1 MTTARKEVEAPR
13 MEKEATEHVD
23 VTSAAAPADKRRRP
37 PSGRLE
43 ALALPIAWL
52 VVIVVFSVLETD
64 TFFTSAN
71 AASILASQ
79 AVLVVVTLGLTIPLI
94 AGDFDLSIG
103 SVVGTSAL
111 LIAILNVRMGW
122 NIWAAVVVALLAGVV
137 VGLVNGLLTVLL
149 GIDSLI
155 VTLGMST
162 LLTGITL
169 WISAAN
175 TITGIDQTLID
186 IVISYR
192 LLGIP
197 LEFYYAIVF
206 ALILWYVFAFTPLGQ
221 RLLVVGRNREVARLS
236 GMRVSTLR
244 IGALVASALVAALG
258 GVLIAGTSGS
268 AGPTTG
274 LDLLLP
280 AFAAAF
286 LGSTTI
292 KPGRF
297 NPWGTVIAVYFLVT
311 GITGLQL
318 LGLESFVQNIFYGG
332 ALILAVSFSQIIRR
346 RRMRRGI

>member
-1 MTTARKEVEAPR
+1 MTSVRNSDTDISTDPV
-13 MEKEATEHVD
+13 
-23 VTSAAAPADKRRRP
+23 SAQLPDAVKLTKQRA
-37 PSGRLE
+37 SGRLE
-43 ALALPIAWL
+43 AIALPLTWL
-52 VVIVVFSVLETD
+52 AVIVVFSIKEHS
-64 TFFTSAN
+64 TFFTTSN
-71 AASILASQ
+71 ASSILASQ
-79 AVLVVVTLGLTIPLI
+79 AVLVFVTLGLIVPLI

-111 LIAILNVRMGW
+111 TIAILNVQHHW
-122 NIWAAVVVALLAGVV
+122 PIILAILVALAVGVV
-137 VGLVNGLLTVLL
+137 VGLINGCLTVLL

-162 LLTGITL
+162 LLAGVTL
-169 WISAAN
+169 WASSAN
-175 TITGIDQTLID
+175 TITGVSQSLINLV
-186 IVISYR
+186 IVDR

-197 LEFYYAIVF
+197 LEFYYAIIL
-206 ALILWYVFAFTPLGQ
+206 ALILWYVFQFTPLGQ

-236 GMRVSTLR
+236 GMRVSMLR
-244 IGALVASALVAALG
+244 IGALVTSAFIAALG
-258 GVLIAGTSGS
+258 GVLIVGTSGS

-274 LDLLLP
+274 VDLLLP

-318 LGLESFVQNIFYGG
+318 LGLASYVQNLFYGG
-332 ALILAVSFSQIIRR
+332 ALILAVSFSQIIKRR
-346 RRMRRGI
+346 RIKRGI